1 MADKTDYYL
10 WNKELNLAKDLR
22 KCCDEKGKENDINE
36 SAKILHQLG
45 LVYKERSEEYEW
57 KFTFAMAVLTLIGN
71 SPSRITALIRNALP
85 AILTSIRFALI
96 RSAALMNAAIV
107 RKPSNVDEIKN
118 DLDKVHRYVLKLAK
132 VQRDQFDVD
141 AFVDEVVRE
150 KIKSIREETELTL
163 DKLKHI
169 PDDVSSE
176 RAHEL
181 EMDKIN
187 RVKTLQDNIA
197 AKYTNIMKSVSD
209 KCTEIMGKPPCR
221 YCVAGMGS
229 LARKEITP
237 YSDFEHVIL
246 LDDESL
252 QNQDENSDQ
261 YQSALE
267 YFRWFSV
274 LFHVI
279 ILRLGETI
287 IPAVSVPSLN
297 NNQIK
302 EHNWFYDAHTPRGIS
317 FDGMVLHACKFPLGR
332 QEKTKNKLWTTEL
345 IKPVTKMVEY
355 LDADVDFKNGYH
367 LADILTKTS
376 FVSGF
381 KSIYDKFL
389 QQVTDQ
395 IQSLSMP
402 RQHQSIL
409 KQLEE
414 DLNNFDVGKLLLHF
428 SPAMSFNI
436 KHVVYRSSTL
446 FIAALGRLN
455 SVHQSPC
462 SCYDVIDKLTE
473 KQKINS
479 ETAHKLAYSISIACE
494 VRLKIYCLKRKQDDM
509 SQKPLYCNIT
519 DSFLPDLIAAVGK
532 KSIVDYFKTTWSLQ
546 TMIRRNNYNLVKTDT
561 DTNIII
567 LYRMGMFE
575 KVVEKWNDNKNAS
588 IACKMF
594 VVDALKFI
602 SRHED
607 AISLGKSLLIQPLP
621 VNVKILVLF
630 YITNSLVAL
639 GRRGDGV
646 CKKLKNIFDSL
657 SPNDLNDVDGWF
669 VQQAYGRYLLFV
681 DKDHEKAL
689 GEFIKLHGSL
699 LKSRQTMDG
708 DDTEKEFH
716 SKSFLSRN
724 LLHIAFC
731 LHFNGNN
738 KQAIKKLKEAFKIFN
753 QLASVE
759 IGLVQEGNLL
769 LGVCYYA
776 EKLYRKALMVFDRT
790 LLLYKRYPYQRME
803 QRLPKVNMAVE
814 CCKAML
820 NEKDALLL
828 FSTDAGY
835 RQFAAD
841 LCHIRIFI
849 RFAQFNNGLEN
860 VFKIRKDDYKVLLN
874 NLMEEY
880 EKLGCRM
887 SLKMHYLHYHLDFFS
902 ANMGV

>member
-1 MADKTDYYL
+1 MVDKIDNYL
-10 WNKELNLAKDLR
+10 SKKELSLAEELR
-22 KCCDEKGKENDINE
+22 KCCDEKGKENEIKE

-57 KFTFAMAVLTLIGN
+57 RFTFAMAVLTLIAN
-71 SPSRITALIRNALP
+71 APSRITALILNAIP
-85 AILTSIRFALI
+85 AILTSIRFAVI

-107 RKPSNVDEIKN
+107 RKPSNVHEIKI
-118 DLDKVHRYVLKLAK
+118 DLDKLHRYVLKLAK
-132 VQRDQFDVD
+132 VQCDQFDVD
-141 AFVDEVVRE
+141 SFVNEVVRK
-150 KIKSIREETELTL
+150 KIKSMREETKLVL
-163 DKLKHI
+163 DKLRHI

-197 AKYTNIMKSVSD
+197 AKYTDIMKSISD
-209 KCTEIMGKPPCR
+209 RCIEIKGKPPCR

-246 LDDESL
+246 LDDELL
-252 QNQDENSDQ
+252 QNNDENSYQ

-297 NNQIK
+297 NSQIK
-302 EHNWFYDAHTPRGIS
+302 EHSWFYDAHTPSGIS

-332 QEKTKNKLWTTEL
+332 QEKTENKPWTTEF

-395 IQSLSMP
+395 MQSLLMP
-402 RQHQSIL
+402 RQHQLIL

-414 DLNNFDVGKLLLHF
+414 DLNNFDVSKLLVRF
-428 SPAMSFNI
+428 NRAMSFNI
-436 KHVVYRSSTL
+436 KRVVYRSSTL

-455 SVHQSPC
+455 SIYQSPC

-473 KQKINS
+473 KQKLNS

-494 VRLKIYCLKRKQDDM
+494 VRLKIYCLKKKQDDI
-509 SQKPLYCNIT
+509 SQNSFYYNRI
-519 DSFLPDLIAAVGK
+519 DSFIPDLVAAVGE
-532 KSIVDYFKTTWSLQ
+532 KSIIDYFKITWSLQ
-546 TMIRRNNYNLVKTDT
+546 TMIGRNNYNMVDIGT
-561 DTNIII
+561 DTNIMI
-567 LYRMGMFE
+567 LYQMGMFE
-575 KVVEKWNDNKNAS
+575 KVVEEWNDSKYVS
-588 IACKMF
+588 IVCKVF
-594 VVDALKFI
+594 VVDALRLT
-602 SRHED
+602 SRHEA
-607 AISLGKSLLIQPLP
+607 AISLGKPLLVQPLP
-621 VNVKILVLF
+621 VNVTIHVLY
-630 YITNSLVAL
+630 YITSSLVAL
-639 GRRGDGV
+639 GRRDDGV
-646 CKKLKNIFDSL
+646 CRKLKNILDSL
-657 SPNDLNDVDGWF
+657 ASNVLNDVDRWF
-669 VQQAYGRYLLFV
+669 VQESYGRYLLNV
-681 DKDHEKAL
+681 DNDHEKAL
-689 GEFIKLHGSL
+689 GLFIKLHGSL
-699 LKSRQTMDG
+699 LKIKQTIDG
-708 DDTEKEFH
+708 DDIKKKIG
-716 SKSFLSRN
+716 SKYFFFRN
-724 LLHIAFC
+724 LNHIAFC

-738 KQAIKKLKEAFKIFN
+738 KQAIKKLKETLKIFK
-753 QLASVE
+753 QFESVE
-759 IGLVQEGNLL
+759 IGLVQEANLL

-776 EKLYRKALMVFDRT
+776 EKLYRKAIKVFERA
-790 LLLYKRYPYQRME
+790 LLLHKQCPCQWME
-803 QRLPKVNMAVE
+803 QNLPKVNRAVE

-820 NEKDALLL
+820 SEQDALLL
-828 FSTDAGY
+828 FSINPVY

-841 LCHIRIFI
+841 LCDVRIF
-849 RFAQFNNGLEN
+849 F
-860 VFKIRKDDYKVLLN
+860 
-874 NLMEEY
+874 
-880 EKLGCRM
+880 
-887 SLKMHYLHYHLDFFS
+887 
-902 ANMGV
+902 